1 MPKIK
6 TDLLKVKDSDGK
18 WQYIPTVRSE
28 GKSATNDE
36 SVLYVPQTL
45 LDEQKRQARK
55 NIGAVGADELEAA
68 VSDKI
73 DSPETAVIGEML
85 SVAEIDENGKPKKWK
100 TEKVEISNVETDSTL
115 TVSGKAAD
123 AKAVGD
129 ELKNKQ
135 PVGNYL
141 TGESDPTV
149 PAWAKQPNKPTYT
162 ADEVGALSK
171 DTVIPTVPTALPN
184 PNKLKFTGAVS
195 AEYDGS
201 NAVTVN
207 IPNGGSGGNNDNSL
221 GLTGV
226 NVGDIPK
233 VKAVDENGRPTEW
246 EIANYGA
253 GDSAGAYELLYEG
266 EAQESTAE
274 YSVDLASIG
283 ECKKLL
289 FVIYLTKPESKVN
302 LNNFIIYHNETQT
315 KCDYYCAIDSS
326 TASYPKMRLIYT
338 IEHIADNLV
347 CITRLIDLTLLGTN
361 PDKAIYPG
369 YQQPQHSLTTSIA
382 VKHTNG
388 FFINFSAEIPS
399 ISVTAYGVR
408 DASNAIAT
416 TNNPD

>member
-55 NIGAVGADELEAA
+55 NIGAVGADELETA

-141 TGESDPTV
+141 TGEADPTV

-207 IPNGGSGGNNDNSL
+207 IPNGGSAGNNDNSL

-246 EIANYGA
+246 DIANYGA
-253 GDSAGAYELLYEG
+253 GDSSGGSGGFKLINKIALEEQTDRVEITTDSSGNPFELSEVYLLCNTKTY
-266 EAQESTAE
+266 ESTAQTPTFLPNGGWT
-274 YSVDLASIG
+274 SKDA
-283 ECKKLL
+283 
-289 FVIYLTKPESKVN
+289 YLTSSHGTSKNEDGWYTRHYFHSVYCDGVMLTEELPQKDSN
-302 LNNFIIYHNETQT
+302 IRLDSVAKDTQKIITNVSVAC
-315 KCDYYCAIDSS
+315 KFAAGCDF
-326 TASYPKMRLIYT
+326 TLIG
-338 IEHIADNLV
+338 
-347 CITRLIDLTLLGTN
+347 R
-361 PDKAIYPG
+361 
-369 YQQPQHSLTTSIA
+369 
-382 VKHTNG
+382 
-388 FFINFSAEIPS
+388 
-399 ISVTAYGVR
+399 
-408 DASNAIAT
+408 
-416 TNNPD
+416 